1 MRSFTLWPVIIVLT
15 ALVAGLL
22 TFTNTDNPAR
32 IAIDLW
38 FLLVCPGMMLVRFL
52 NFREPLVE
60 WTLAVAL
67 SLVADTLVGSILLY
81 TGRWSPT
88 GAFAIL
94 LGFTVVG
101 ALAQEI
107 YAFRA
112 WAWRGRPQ

>member
-1 MRSFTLWPVIIVLT
+1 MRSLSLWPVVIILT
-15 ALVAGLL
+15 ALAAGLL
-22 TFTNTDNPAR
+22 TITNTANPVR
-32 IAIDLW
+32 IAVDMW

-52 NFREPLVE
+52 NLREPLIE

-67 SLVADTLVGSILLY
+67 SVVVDALVASAMLY

-101 ALAQEI
+101 ALVQEI

-112 WAWRGRPQ
+112 WAWWGRPQ